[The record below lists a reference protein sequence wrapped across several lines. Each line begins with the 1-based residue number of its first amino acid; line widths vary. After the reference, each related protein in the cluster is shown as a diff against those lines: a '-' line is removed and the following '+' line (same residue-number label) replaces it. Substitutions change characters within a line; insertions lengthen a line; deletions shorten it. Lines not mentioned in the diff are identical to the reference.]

1 MGEKI
6 DVTKVPVRKL
16 YTGAIMPAM
25 GLGNR
30 YRKLCTERSKQVT
43 ECLTVHLYIRMRTG

>member
-16 YTGAIMPAM
+16 YTGAVMPAM
-25 GLGNR
+25 CRL
-30 YRKLCTERSKQVT
+30 QDA
-43 ECLTVHLYIRMRTG
+43 